1 MADAGAAPLELGTE
15 KIGTLL
21 RKFAVPGIIA
31 QTAASLYNMVDS
43 IYIGHIPDV
52 GSYAISGLAV
62 TFPLMNI
69 SIALGT
75 LVGVGAMTLISIM
88 LGQKKYESAGKVL
101 SNTLTLNVIIGVVF
115 TIMAL
120 AFLDPILYFFGASER
135 TIPFA
140 RDYMTIIILGN
151 TFTHLLHGFNGIIRS
166 SGHPKTAMGL
176 TLFTVISNAILDP
189 IFIFGLGMGIKGA
202 ALATVICQILALV
215 YTFKFLGD
223 KKHFLHFSKP
233 LFRLNGRIARQSL
246 AIGLGPFMMN
256 VAASLVALFVNQQL
270 RKYGGDL
277 AIGAY
282 GIVNRFVML
291 FAMICMGFNQ
301 GLQPIAGYNFG
312 ARQYK
317 RVKEVFILTAKWEVL
332 VTTVCFLIAM
342 FVPQV
347 AAGMFTNDPELLGLS
362 SRGMRI
368 MCSGFAL
375 VGFGMASGNF
385 FQCLGMVK
393 KSIFLS
399 LSRQLLFLLPFI
411 YTLPLWFQET
421 GVWISFP
428 ISDILNIIVSAIFIA
443 GLFKK
448 FNLMNDGDDPELLG
462 GITTTRR
469 VDHPTLQRAFSNL
482 RRFLPFNNSTRV

>member
-1 MADAGAAPLELGTE
+1 MAESAAAPLELGTE
-15 KIGTLL
+15 RIGTLL

-88 LGQKKYESAGKVL
+88 LGQKNYEAAGKVL
-101 SNTLTLNVIIGVVF
+101 SNTLTLNIIIGVVF
-115 TIMAL
+115 TVVAL
-120 AFLDPILYFFGASER
+120 LFLDPILYFFGASEK

-176 TLFTVISNAILDP
+176 TLFTVTSNAILDP
-189 IFIFGLGMGIKGA
+189 VFIFALGMGIKGA
-202 ALATVICQILALV
+202 ALATVICQMLALV
-215 YTFKFLGD
+215 YTLRFLSD
-223 KKHFLHFSKP
+223 KKQFLHFTKP
-233 LFRLNGRIARQSL
+233 VFRLSRRIAGQSL
-246 AIGLGPFMMN
+246 AIGLGPFLMN

-270 RKYGGDL
+270 RKYSGDL

-301 GLQPIAGYNFG
+301 GLQPIAGYNYG

-317 RVKEVFILTAKWEVL
+317 RVREIFVLTAKWEVL
-332 VTTVCFLIAM
+332 VTSVCFLIAV
-342 FVPQV
+342 FVPNV
-347 AAGMFTNDPELLGLS
+347 AVGMFTNDPELKALAS
-362 SRGMRI
+362 KGMRI

-399 LSRQLLFLLPFI
+399 LSRQLLFLLPFL
-411 YTLPLWFQET
+411 YTLPLWLQET

-428 ISDILNIIVSAIFIA
+428 LSDILNIIVSAILIIDIFR
-443 GLFKK
+443 K
-448 FNLMNDGDDPELLG
+448 FSRLKDGDDPELLG
-462 GITTTRR
+462 GVMSRR
-469 VDHPTLQRAFSNL
+469 KVDRPFLLRAFSNL
-482 RRFLPFNNSTRV
+482 RKFIAQVI

>member
-1 MADAGAAPLELGTE
+1 MADSAAAPLELGTE
-15 KIGTLL
+15 RTGTLL

-75 LVGVGAMTLISIM
+75 LVGVGAMTLISIL
-88 LGQKKYESAGKVL
+88 LGQKNYEAANKVL
-101 SNTLTLNVIIGVVF
+101 SNTLTLNVVVGLLF
-115 TIMAL
+115 TVVAL
-120 AFLDPILYFFGASER
+120 AFMDPILYFFGASDK
-135 TIPFA
+135 TISFA

-189 IFIFGLGMGIKGA
+189 VFIFVLEMGIKGA
-202 ALATVICQILALV
+202 ALATVICQILALF
-215 YTFKFLGD
+215 YTLKFLSD
-223 KKHFLHFSKP
+223 KKHFLHFTKP
-233 LFRLNGRIARQSL
+233 VFQLDGRIARQSL
-246 AIGLGPFMMN
+246 AIGLGPFLMN

-301 GLQPIAGYNFG
+301 GLQPIAGYNYG

-317 RVKEVFILTAKWEVL
+317 RVREIFVLTAKWEVL
-332 VTTVCFLIAM
+332 VTTSCFLISM
-342 FVPQV
+342 LIPEV
-347 AAGMFTNDPELLGLS
+347 AVGLFTNDTELKAIAVKGL
-362 SRGMRI
+362 RVTT
-368 MCSGFAL
+368 SGFAL

-399 LSRQLLFLLPFI
+399 LSRQLLFLLPLI
-411 YTLPLWFQET
+411 YTLPLWLQET
-421 GVWISFP
+421 GVWLSFP
-428 ISDILNIIVSAIFIA
+428 ISDFLNIIISAILIIDIFRK
-443 GLFKK
+443 FKRLK
-448 FNLMNDGDDPELLG
+448 DGEDPYSLG
-462 GITTTRR
+462 GA
-469 VDHPTLQRAFSNL
+469 V
-482 RRFLPFNNSTRV
+482 